1 VEHGI
6 GHLTNWRALSG
17 HLGRREQLDTIL
29 PAMAG
34 LVSAQERALRPDR
47 RPRSRGSHQI
57 RNPHV
62 AHYRALMLSLQD
74 ELRRVLVRRNPPVRV
89 LVTRPAH
96 GREWSGLL
104 HGWAH
109 DVADDRGLRA
119 LVTYRREHP
128 PDDWADVV
136 AWVLPEHVRRV

>member
-1 VEHGI
+1 VNPRQVDVEG
-6 GHLTNWRALSG
+6 GHAW
-17 HLGRREQLDTIL
+17 
-29 PAMAG
+29 P
-34 LVSAQERALRPDR
+34 R
-47 RPRSRGSHQI
+47 RPRR
-57 RNPHV
+57 HV
-62 AHYRALMLSLQD
+62 ARQVGAAAT
-74 ELRRVLVRRNPPVRV
+74 ELRRVVVRRDPPVRV
-89 LVTRPAH
+89 LVTRPAD
-96 GREWSGLL
+96 GEEWSGLL

>member
-1 VEHGI
+1 
-6 GHLTNWRALSG
+6 
-17 HLGRREQLDTIL
+17 
-29 PAMAG
+29 M
-34 LVSAQERALRPDR
+34 
-47 RPRSRGSHQI
+47 
-57 RNPHV
+57 
-62 AHYRALMLSLQD
+62 AHYRALVLSLHD
-74 ELRRVLVRRNPPVRV
+74 ELRRVVVRRDPPVRV
-89 LVTRPAH
+89 LVTRPGD

-128 PDDWADVV
+128 PDDRADVV